1 MEQIHSFHSDGYVG
15 SSSAVS
21 SHCNFNT
28 LRQSRSRK
36 QDITTVHRKVLGI
49 HTEIIILASHPHQS
63 YPGKTYQKKPKKPD
77 VSLVYSASLNPAW
90 ITGL

>member
-63 YPGKTYQKKPKKPD
+63 YPGKTYQKKKK
-77 VSLVYSASLNPAW
+77 NQM
-90 ITGL
+90 

>member
-21 SHCNFNT
+21 PHCNFNT
-28 LRQSRSRK
+28 LRQSRRK

-49 HTEIIILASHPHQS
+49 HIEIIILANHPHQS
-63 YPGKTYQKKPKKPD
+63 CSGQTHKKPD
-77 VSLVYSASLNPAW
+77 VSLVYPASLTLVW
-90 ITGL
+90 ITSF